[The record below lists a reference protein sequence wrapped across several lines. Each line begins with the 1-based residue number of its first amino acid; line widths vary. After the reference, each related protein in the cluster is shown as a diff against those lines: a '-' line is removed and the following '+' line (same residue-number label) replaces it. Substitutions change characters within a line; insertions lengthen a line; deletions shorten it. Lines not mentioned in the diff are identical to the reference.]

1 MFYFLHKSISFVA
14 VLTIDLANPISALEH
29 RGTIGKQSRFSFT
42 TSPSLYSARMRAN
55 ECTLLLGWGEVGR
68 GRATNMIAHNASGR
82 RRDIPASRSVD
93 DYVRDQPKALVKVD
107 SSVFPRR
114 LRGRRIWEIEYSI
127 LHPQIWLASQMSTL
141 YSWTKTFQ
149 PDIYIIW
156 SGHWVYFYI
165 TNINKRKRYFEFIL
179 VLQYYLER
187 WLRQLEMNT
196 AIVTFYWMWTT
207 NSD

>member
-42 TSPSLYSARMRAN
+42 TSPSPYSARMRAN
-55 ECTLLLGWGEVGR
+55 ECTLLLGRGEV

-82 RRDIPASRSVD
+82 RRDTPASRSVD

-149 PDIYIIW
+149 PDIYIIR
-156 SGHWVYFYI
+156 SEHWVYF
-165 TNINKRKRYFEFIL
+165 
-179 VLQYYLER
+179 
-187 WLRQLEMNT
+187 
-196 AIVTFYWMWTT
+196 
-207 NSD
+207 